1 MDHTTDVRRGKLR
14 LYEAWGFPEVWVEV
28 PDRPAPSRPRGRRP
42 GLTIHRLEGGAYRE
56 SAVSPAFPGWRATA
70 IHEAINE
77 VEPSGWTH
85 ARLEHLGRTLGAR
98 DGTGPDDDPLLRS
111 LRGESREEGRREG
124 RAEGPNPSS
133 RHIRRAPPMQ
143 RETTLAAAPRAR
155 ALAEAR
161 VEGIAF
167 AGLSSGAEARART
180 PRTTPSSTPRSCP
193 MKSAFRLLAAA
204 VVSLAAAVA
213 QAADFKP
220 AVVYDMGGKFD
231 KSFNEGVYNG
241 VKRFT
246 EETGIEVAEFE
257 VTNEAQR
264 QRAME
269 RLVQRGAT
277 VLLGVG
283 FGQADA
289 LSAVAEANP
298 DVRFGIID
306 VFWLDQPNLRQY
318 SFKEHEGSYLV
329 GVAAAMKSASGTVGF
344 IGGMDVPLIRKFA
357 CGYVQG
363 VKSVGGDVRILQNM
377 TGTTPAA
384 WNDPVKGGELAQSQI
399 DRGADVIYHAAGG
412 TGIGVIQTTADAG
425 RFAIGVDANQN
436 YLAPGKVLTSMVKRV
451 DVAAYQHFM
460 DAYEGRFSAGVVQL
474 GLAEG
479 GVDWAVDEHNRDLVS
494 GEIEAAVAAAKKGI
508 ISGAIT
514 VHNYEDD
521 QSCPF

>member
-1 MDHTTDVRRGKLR
+1 MTKR
-14 LYEAWGFPEVWVEV
+14 
-28 PDRPAPSRPRGRRP
+28 
-42 GLTIHRLEGGAYRE
+42 
-56 SAVSPAFPGWRATA
+56 
-70 IHEAINE
+70 
-77 VEPSGWTH
+77 
-85 ARLEHLGRTLGAR
+85 
-98 DGTGPDDDPLLRS
+98 
-111 LRGESREEGRREG
+111 
-124 RAEGPNPSS
+124 
-133 RHIRRAPPMQ
+133 
-143 RETTLAAAPRAR
+143 
-155 ALAEAR
+155 
-161 VEGIAF
+161 
-167 AGLSSGAEARART
+167 
-180 PRTTPSSTPRSCP
+180 
-193 MKSAFRLLAAA
+193 AFRLLAAA
-204 VVSLAAAVA
+204 AVSLAAAA
-213 QAADFKP
+213 TAAHAAEFKP

-246 EETGIEVAEFE
+246 EETGIEVTEFE
-257 VTNEAQR
+257 VANEAQR
-264 QRAME
+264 QRGME
-269 RLVQRGAT
+269 RLIQRGAT

-289 LSAVAEANP
+289 IAAVAEANP

-329 GVAAAMKSASGTVGF
+329 GVAAAMKSETGTVGF
-344 IGGMDVPLIRKFA
+344 VGGMDVPLIRKFA

-363 VKSVGGDVRILQNM
+363 VKSVSGDVQVLQNM

-399 DRGADVIYHAAGG
+399 DRGADVVYHAAGG

-425 RFAIGVDANQN
+425 RLAIGVDANQN

-451 DVAAYQHFM
+451 DVAAYQYFM
-460 DAYEGRFSAGVVQL
+460 DAHKGAFSAGVAQL

-479 GVDWAVDEHNRDLVS
+479 GVDWAVDEHNRDLVA
-494 GEIEAAVAAAKKGI
+494 GEIEAAVAAAKEAI
-508 ISGAIT
+508 IAGEIK